1 MRDRD
6 LRQWKALVWQRAE
19 REQRELSVDVVDELA
34 CHLAD
39 LHATA
44 VRSGA
49 SDAEARRVA
58 LDTLNGASFLELS
71 KRPRARARGTGFIK
85 SDLLYAVRGL
95 RKKPLFTAA
104 AVLTLALGIGANSA
118 IFTVVSAVLLRPLP
132 YPAPDRLMMLW
143 THNPRQG
150 YNKDVSA
157 YPNFDDW
164 RRQSRSFEGISAY
177 FDANF
182 TLTQAGDPAQIWGAV
197 VTPGFF
203 ETLGVAPALGRT
215 FGTREGA
222 SDGPRVAMLSHGLWQ
237 TRFGGDPAIVGRT
250 VMLNSVGH
258 EVLGVMPASFAH
270 PETAVVWTPLAP
282 SERLQ
287 PVMQSRTA
295 YWLQVVGRL
304 KPGIDRRAA
313 QSEMDV
319 IAAAL
324 ERQYPDANAG
334 IGVRLVP
341 MHEEIV
347 GDARQPLLIVFGT
360 AVLVLLIACANV
372 ANLLLARAASRQREL
387 AIRTALGAGRRRLIA
402 QLLTESLVL
411 ATVGGAA
418 GLLLAAWGIQA
429 LASLAPSNLPRLTG
443 VRVDTSVILY
453 TSLVSLLTGLIFGA
467 APALQ
472 SAAATAGEFLKERG
486 RAGAQGVRGRRL
498 RAAFAIGEV
507 AVALVLVIGAG
518 LLVRSVVAMNN
529 VDLGFDPRG
538 ILAVRVEL
546 PRARYPQDAQTTAF
560 FNDLAA
566 RLRALPGVQSIGL
579 GSSIVRASQSSTLSV
594 HGRPA
599 PPPTVRNVSV
609 PWDSVTPE
617 FFTTLKIP
625 LRRGRL
631 FTSAD
636 GPAMPR
642 VVVVNEALARRFFPD
657 EDALGKRVT
666 YDDPTNA
673 QARWLTIV
681 GIVAD
686 TRRGGVDRE
695 PRAEVYYPFTQLP
708 ERRMYVL
715 VRTSG
720 DPLALVRP
728 AQAQVWAI
736 DANQPT
742 ASVRPVE
749 SILADAQANRRFTT
763 LLLGLFSIVAL
774 ALAAIGIYGVIA
786 YSTAQRV
793 QEIGIRM
800 ALGASRTNVLTS
812 VLKEAVVI
820 GVVGLAFGLAAALAL
835 TRFLSGLLFGV
846 GARDPMTFVALPLGL
861 LLVAVLA
868 ALVPAIRAVGVN
880 PLVALRGD

>member
-6 LRQWKALVWQRAE
+6 LRQWKARVRQRADRE
-19 REQRELSVDVVDELA
+19 RRELSMDVVDELA

-44 VRSGA
+44 VRNGA
-49 SDAEARRVA
+49 SDADARRMA
-58 LDTLNGASFLELS
+58 LDTVNAASFLGPS
-71 KRPRARARGTGFIK
+71 KRPRARARGTVFMK
-85 SDLLYAVRGL
+85 SDLIYALRGL
-95 RKKPLFTAA
+95 RKKPLFTVA

-118 IFTVVSAVLLRPLP
+118 IFTAVNAVLLRPLP

-143 THNPRQG
+143 TYNPRQG
-150 YNKDVSA
+150 YDKDVSA

-164 RRQSRSFEGISAY
+164 RRQSGSFEGMSAY
-177 FDANF
+177 FEANF
-182 TLTQAGDPAQIWGAV
+182 TLTHAGDPAQIWGAI

-215 FGTREGA
+215 FGAREGA
-222 SDGPRVAMLSHGLWQ
+222 AGGARVAILSHGLWQ

-250 VMLNSVGH
+250 VMLNSVSH
-258 EVLGVMPASFAH
+258 EVIGVMPASFAH
-270 PETAVVWTPLAP
+270 PDTAAVWTPLAP
-282 SERLQ
+282 SERLV
-287 PVMQSRTA
+287 PLMQSRTA

-304 KPGIDRRAA
+304 KTGIERRAA
-313 QSEMDV
+313 QSEMDT
-319 IAAAL
+319 IASAL

-334 IGVRLVP
+334 VGVKLVP

-347 GDARQPLLIVFGT
+347 GDVRQPLLILFGT

-387 AIRTALGAGRRRLIA
+387 AIRAALGAGRRRLIA

-411 ATVGGAA
+411 ATAGGAA

-429 LASLAPSNLPRLTG
+429 LPSLAPSDLPRLTG
-443 VRVDTSVILY
+443 VRLDTSVILY
-453 TSLVSLLTGLIFGA
+453 TSLASLVTGLAFGA

-486 RAGAQGVRGRRL
+486 RAESQGVRGRRL
-498 RAAFAIGEV
+498 RAAFAIAEV

-518 LLVRSVVAMNN
+518 LLIRSFVAMNK
-529 VDLGFDPRG
+529 VALGFDPRG
-538 ILAVRVEL
+538 VLAVRVEL
-546 PRARYPQDAQTTAF
+546 PRARYSQDGQITAF
-560 FNDLAA
+560 FNDLSS
-566 RLRALPGVQSIGL
+566 RLRALPGVQAIGL
-579 GSSIVRASQSSTLSV
+579 GSSIVRAPQSSTISV
-594 HGRPA
+594 QGRPA
-599 PPPTVRNVSV
+599 PPPNVRNVSV
-609 PWDSVTPE
+609 PYDSVTPE
-617 FFTTLKIP
+617 FFTTLRIP

-631 FTSAD
+631 FTSGD
-636 GPAMPR
+636 GPATQR
-642 VVVVNEALARRFFPD
+642 VVMVNESLARRFFPD
-657 EDALGKRVT
+657 DDALGKRIT
-666 YDDPTNA
+666 YDDPTDA

-695 PRAEVYYPFTQLP
+695 PRAEVYYPVTQLP
-708 ERRMYVL
+708 DRRMYVL

-736 DANQPT
+736 DSNQPT
-742 ASVRPVE
+742 SSVRSVE
-749 SILADAQANRRFTT
+749 AILADAQANRRFTT
-763 LLLGLFSIVAL
+763 LLLGLFSMVAL

-820 GVVGLAFGLAAALAL
+820 GVVGLALGIAAALAL

-861 LLVAVLA
+861 LLVAVVA
-868 ALVPAIRAVGVN
+868 ALIPATRAVRVN

>member
-1 MRDRD
+1 M
-6 LRQWKALVWQRAE
+6 
-19 REQRELSVDVVDELA
+19 
-34 CHLAD
+34 
-39 LHATA
+39 
-44 VRSGA
+44 
-49 SDAEARRVA
+49 
-58 LDTLNGASFLELS
+58 
-71 KRPRARARGTGFIK
+71 
-85 SDLLYAVRGL
+85 
-95 RKKPLFTAA
+95 
-104 AVLTLALGIGANSA
+104 
-118 IFTVVSAVLLRPLP
+118 
-132 YPAPDRLMMLW
+132 
-143 THNPRQG
+143 
-150 YNKDVSA
+150 
-157 YPNFDDW
+157 
-164 RRQSRSFEGISAY
+164 SAY
-177 FDANF
+177 FGANF
-182 TLTQAGDPAQIWGAV
+182 TLTQAGDPAQIEGAI

-203 ETLGVAPALGRT
+203 ETLGVAPTLGRT
-215 FGTREGA
+215 FGAREGA
-222 SDGPRVAMLSHGLWQ
+222 AGGAGVAILSHGLWQ

-250 VMLNSVGH
+250 VMLNSVSH
-258 EVLGVMPASFAH
+258 EVLGVMPESFAH
-270 PETAVVWTPLAP
+270 PETALVWTPLAP
-282 SERLQ
+282 TGRLA
-287 PVMQSRTA
+287 PVMQSRSS

-313 QSEMDV
+313 QSEMDT
-319 IAAAL
+319 IASAL

-347 GDARQPLLIVFGT
+347 GDVRQPLLILFGT
-360 AVLVLLIACANV
+360 AALVLLIACANV
-372 ANLLLARAASRQREL
+372 VNLLLARAASRQREL

-402 QLLTESLVL
+402 QLLAESLVL

-429 LASLAPSNLPRLTG
+429 LPSLAPSNLPRLTG
-443 VRVDTSVILY
+443 VRIDNSVILY
-453 TSLVSLLTGLIFGA
+453 TSLASLVTGLVFGA

-472 SAAATAGEFLKERG
+472 GAAATAGEFLKERG
-486 RAGAQGVRGRRL
+486 RAESQGARGRRL
-498 RAAFAIGEV
+498 RAAVAIAEV

-518 LLVRSVVAMNN
+518 LLVRSFAAINK
-529 VDLGFDPRG
+529 VDLGFVARG
-538 ILAVRVEL
+538 LLAVRVEL
-546 PRARYPQDAQTTAF
+546 PRARYSQDAQITAF
-560 FNDLAA
+560 FNDLAS
-566 RLRALPGVQSIGL
+566 RLRALPGVESVGL
-579 GSSIVRASQSSTLSV
+579 GSSIVRAPQSSTLSV

-599 PPPTVRNVSV
+599 PDPNVRNLSV
-609 PWDSVTPE
+609 PYDSVTPE
-617 FFTTLKIP
+617 FFTTLRIP

-636 GPAMPR
+636 GPATQR
-642 VVVVNEALARRFFPD
+642 VVVVNESLARRFFPD
-657 EDALGKRVT
+657 DDALGKRVT
-666 YDDPTNA
+666 YDDPTDA

-695 PRAEVYYPFTQLP
+695 PRAELYYPLTQLP
-708 ERRMYVL
+708 DRRMYVL

-736 DANQPT
+736 DSNQPT
-742 ASVRPVE
+742 ASVRSVE
-749 SILADAQANRRFTT
+749 AILADAQANRRFTT

-800 ALGASRTNVLTS
+800 ALGASRTHVLTS
-812 VLKEAVVI
+812 VLKEAAII
-820 GVVGLAFGLAAALAL
+820 GIAGLALGIAAALAL

-861 LLVAVLA
+861 LLVAVVA
-868 ALVPAIRAVGVN
+868 ALIPATRAVRVN

>member
-6 LRQWKALVWQRAE
+6 LRQWKALVRQRADRE
-19 REQRELSVDVVDELA
+19 RRELSVDVVDELA

-44 VRSGA
+44 VRNGA
-49 SDAEARRVA
+49 SDADARRKA
-58 LDTLNGASFLELS
+58 LDTLNAASFLELS
-71 KRPRARARGTGFIK
+71 KRPRARSRGTVFMTR
-85 SDLLYAVRGL
+85 DLIYAVRGL

-118 IFTVVSAVLLRPLP
+118 IFTVVNAVLLRPLP

-143 THNPRQG
+143 TYNPRQG
-150 YNKDVSA
+150 YDKDVSA

-164 RRQSRSFEGISAY
+164 RRQSASFEAMSAY

-182 TLTQAGDPAQIWGAV
+182 TLTQAGDPAQIEGAI

-215 FGTREGA
+215 FGAGEA
-222 SDGPRVAMLSHGLWQ
+222 ARVAILSHGLWQ
-237 TRFGGDPAIVGRT
+237 TRFGGDPAMVGRT
-250 VMLNSVGH
+250 VMLNSVSY

-270 PETAVVWTPLAP
+270 PEAAAVWTPLAP
-282 SERLQ
+282 SERLA
-287 PVMQSRTA
+287 PLMQSRTA

-313 QSEMDV
+313 QSEMDML
-319 IAAAL
+319 ASAL

-341 MHEEIV
+341 MREEIV
-347 GDARQPLLIVFGT
+347 GDVRQPLLLLFGT
-360 AVLVLLIACANV
+360 ALLVLLIACANV

-429 LASLAPSNLPRLTG
+429 LPSLAPSDLPRLTG
-443 VRVDTSVILY
+443 IRVDTSVILY
-453 TSLVSLLTGLIFGA
+453 TSLASLVTGLVFGA

-472 SAAATAGEFLKERG
+472 GAAATAGEFLKERG
-486 RAGAQGVRGRRL
+486 RAESPGARGRRL
-498 RAAFAIGEV
+498 RAAFAIAEV
-507 AVALVLVIGAG
+507 ALALVLVIGAG
-518 LLVRSVVAMNN
+518 LLVRSFVAMNK

-546 PRARYPQDAQTTAF
+546 PRARYSQDAQITAF
-560 FNDLAA
+560 FNDLAS

-579 GSSIVRASQSSTLSV
+579 GSSIVRAPQSSTLSV

-599 PPPTVRNVSV
+599 QAPNVRNLSV
-609 PWDSVTPE
+609 PYDSVTPE
-617 FFTTLKIP
+617 FFTTLRIP

-636 GPAMPR
+636 GPATPR
-642 VVVVNEALARRFFPD
+642 VVVVNESLARRFFPD
-657 EDALGKRVT
+657 DDALGGRVT
-666 YDDPTNA
+666 YDDPADA

-695 PRAEVYYPFTQLP
+695 PRAELYYPLTQLP
-708 ERRMYVL
+708 DRRMYVL

-736 DANQPT
+736 DSNQPT
-742 ASVRPVE
+742 ASVRSVE
-749 SILADAQANRRFTT
+749 AILADAQANRRFTT

-786 YSTAQRV
+786 YSTEQRV

-812 VLKEAVVI
+812 VLKEAVMI
-820 GVVGLAFGLAAALAL
+820 GVGGLALGMAAALAL

-868 ALVPAIRAVGVN
+868 ALIPATRAVRVN
-880 PLVALRGD
+880 PVVALRGD

>member
-6 LRQWKALVWQRAE
+6 LRHWKALVRQRAGRE
-19 REQRELSVDVVDELA
+19 RRELSVDVVDELA

-39 LHATA
+39 LHAAA
-44 VRSGA
+44 VRDGA
-49 SDAEARRVA
+49 SDADARRAA
-58 LDTLNGASFLELS
+58 LDTLNAASFLELS
-71 KRPRARARGTGFIK
+71 KRPRARSRGAVFMM
-85 SDLLYAVRGL
+85 SDLVYAVRGL

-118 IFTVVSAVLLRPLP
+118 IFTVVNAVLLRPLP

-143 THNPRQG
+143 AYNPRQG
-150 YNKDVSA
+150 YDKDVSS

-164 RRQSRSFEGISAY
+164 RRQSASFEGMSAY
-177 FDANF
+177 FDASF
-182 TLTQAGDPAQIWGAV
+182 TLTQAGDPAQIEGAI

-215 FGTREGA
+215 FGAPEGA
-222 SDGPRVAMLSHGLWQ
+222 AGGDRVAILSHGLWR
-237 TRFGGDPAIVGRT
+237 TRFGGDPSIVGRT
-250 VMLNSVGH
+250 VVLNSVSH
-258 EVLGVMPASFAH
+258 EVLGVMPVSFAH
-270 PETAVVWTPLAP
+270 PEAALVWTPLTPSVRLAP
-282 SERLQ
+282 L
-287 PVMQSRTA
+287 MQSRSS
-295 YWLQVVGRL
+295 YWLQIVGRL

-313 QSEMDV
+313 QSEMDA
-319 IAAAL
+319 IASSL
-324 ERQYPDANAG
+324 ERHYPDVNAG

-347 GDARQPLLIVFGT
+347 GDVRQPLLILFGT
-360 AVLVLLIACANV
+360 AALVLLIACANV

-411 ATVGGAA
+411 AAVGGAA

-429 LASLAPSNLPRLTG
+429 LLSLAPSNLPRLTG
-443 VRVDTSVILY
+443 VRIDTSVILY
-453 TSLVSLLTGLIFGA
+453 TSLASLVTGLVFGA

-472 SAAATAGEFLKERG
+472 SASATAGEFLKER
-486 RAGAQGVRGRRL
+486 RAESHGARGRRL
-498 RAAFAIGEV
+498 RAAVAIAEV

-518 LLVRSVVAMNN
+518 LLVRTFVAMNK
-529 VDLGFDPRG
+529 VDLGFDARG

-546 PRARYPQDAQTTAF
+546 PRARYPEDAHVTAF
-560 FNDLAA
+560 FNDLAS
-566 RLRALPGVQSIGL
+566 RLRALPGVESVGL
-579 GSSIVRASQSSTLSV
+579 GSSVVRAPQSSTLSV
-594 HGRPA
+594 HGRP
-599 PPPTVRNVSV
+599 PQDPNVPNLPV
-609 PWDSVTPE
+609 PYDSVTPE
-617 FFTTLKIP
+617 FFPTLRIP

-636 GPAMPR
+636 GPTTER
-642 VVVVNEALARRFFPD
+642 VVVVNESLARRFFPGD
-657 EDALGKRVT
+657 DALGKRVT
-666 YDDPTNA
+666 YDDPTDA

-695 PRAEVYYPFTQLP
+695 PRAELYYPLTQLP
-708 ERRMYVL
+708 DRWMYAL

-720 DPLALVRP
+720 DPLALARP

-736 DANQPT
+736 DPNQPT
-742 ASVRPVE
+742 ASVRSVE
-749 SILADAQANRRFTT
+749 GILADGQANRRFTT

-774 ALAAIGIYGVIA
+774 ALAAIGIYGVVA

-800 ALGASRTNVLTS
+800 ALGASRTNVLTG
-812 VLKEAVVI
+812 VLKEAVMI
-820 GVVGLAFGLAAALAL
+820 GVAGLALGIAAALAL

-868 ALVPAIRAVGVN
+868 ALIPATRAVRVN

>member
-1 MRDRD
+1 MRDRG
-6 LRQWKALVWQRAE
+6 LGHWRALVWQRAD
-19 REQRELSVDVVDELA
+19 REGRELSTDVVDELA

-44 VRSGA
+44 VRNGA
-49 SDAEARRVA
+49 SDADARRRA
-58 LDTLNGASFLELS
+58 LDALTAASFLELS
-71 KRPRARARGTGFIK
+71 KRPRARGRPTDFIT
-85 SDLLYAVRGL
+85 SDVLYAVRGL
-95 RKKPLFTAA
+95 RRKPLFTAA

-150 YNKDVSA
+150 YEKDVSA

-164 RRQSRSFEGISAY
+164 RRQSTSFAGMSAY
-177 FDANF
+177 FSTNF
-182 TLTQAGDPAQIWGAV
+182 TLTQAGDPAQIEGAI

-215 FGTREGA
+215 FGA
-222 SDGPRVAMLSHGLWQ
+222 SEAGRTAILNHDLWQ

-250 VMLNSVGH
+250 IMLNSVSH
-258 EVLGVMPASFAH
+258 EVLGVMPASFAY
-270 PETAVVWTPLAP
+270 PETSVVWTPLAP
-282 SERLQ
+282 SERLA
-287 PVMQSRTA
+287 PIMQSRSV

-304 KPGIDRRAA
+304 KPEIDRRAA
-313 QSEMDV
+313 QSEMDTV
-319 IAAAL
+319 ASAL
-324 ERQYPDANAG
+324 ERQYPQANGG

-341 MHEEIV
+341 LHEEIV
-347 GDARQPLLIVFGT
+347 GDVRQPLLILFAT

-372 ANLLLARAASRQREL
+372 ANLVLARAASRQREL

-402 QLLTESLVL
+402 HLLTESLVL
-411 ATVGGAA
+411 AAVGGAA

-429 LASLAPSNLPRLTG
+429 LPSLAPSNLPRLTG
-443 VRVDTSVILY
+443 VRIDTSVILY
-453 TSLVSLLTGLIFGA
+453 TSLASLVTGLVFGA

-472 SAAATAGEFLKERG
+472 SAAATAGEFLKER
-486 RAGAQGVRGRRL
+486 RAGSQGPRGRRL
-498 RAAFAIGEV
+498 RAAFAIAEV

-518 LLVRSVVAMNN
+518 LLVRSVIAMND

-538 ILAVRVEL
+538 VLAVRVEL
-546 PRARYPQDAQTTAF
+546 PRARYSQDTQITAF
-560 FNDLAA
+560 FDDLAS
-566 RLRALPGVQSIGL
+566 RLRALPGVQSVGL
-579 GSSIVRASQSSTLSV
+579 GSSIVRAGQSSTLSV

-599 PPPTVRNVSV
+599 PDASVRNLAV
-609 PWDSVTPE
+609 PYDSVTPE
-617 FFTTLKIP
+617 FFTTLRIP

-631 FTSAD
+631 FSSAD
-636 GPAMPR
+636 GPATPR
-642 VVVVNEALARRFFPD
+642 VVVVNESLARRFFPD
-657 EDALGKRVT
+657 GDALGKRVT
-666 YDDPTNA
+666 YDDPADA

-681 GIVAD
+681 GVVAD

-695 PRAEVYYPFTQLP
+695 PRAELYYPLTQAP
-708 ERRMYVL
+708 DRRMFAL
-715 VRTSG
+715 LRTAG

-736 DANQPT
+736 DASQPT

-749 SILADAQANRRFTT
+749 AILADAQANRRFTT

-800 ALGASRTNVLTS
+800 ALGASRAHVLTS

-820 GVVGLAFGLAAALAL
+820 GAAGLAVGIAAALAL

-846 GARDPMTFVALPLGL
+846 SARDPMTFVTLPLGL

-868 ALVPAIRAVGVN
+868 ALIPATRAVRVN
-880 PLVALRGD
+880 PLIALRGD

>member
-6 LRQWKALVWQRAE
+6 LRQWKALVRQRAVRE
-19 REQRELSVDVVDELA
+19 RRELSMDVVDELA

-44 VRSGA
+44 VRNGA
-49 SDAEARRVA
+49 SDADARRIT
-58 LDTLNGASFLELS
+58 LETLNAASFLELS
-71 KRPRARARGTGFIK
+71 KRPRARAGGTGFMM
-85 SDLLYAVRGL
+85 SDLLYALRGL

-118 IFTVVSAVLLRPLP
+118 IFTVVHAVLLRPLP
-132 YPAPDRLMMLW
+132 YPAPDQLMMLW
-143 THNPRQG
+143 TYNPRQG

-164 RRQSRSFEGISAY
+164 RRQSASFEGMSAY
-177 FDANF
+177 FGANF
-182 TLTQAGDPAQIWGAV
+182 TLTQAGDPAQIGGAI

-203 ETLGVAPALGRT
+203 ETLGVAPSLGRT
-215 FGTREGA
+215 FGAREGA
-222 SDGPRVAMLSHGLWQ
+222 PGGDRVAILSHRLWQ
-237 TRFGGDPAIVGRT
+237 TRFGGNPAIVGQPI
-250 VMLNSVGH
+250 MLNSVSY
-258 EVLGVMPASFAH
+258 EVLGVMPPSFAH
-270 PETAVVWTPLAP
+270 PDTAAVWTPLAP
-282 SERLQ
+282 SERLV
-287 PVMQSRTA
+287 PVMQSRTT

-313 QSEMDV
+313 QSEMDT

-324 ERQYPDANAG
+324 ARQYPEANAG

-347 GDARQPLLIVFGT
+347 GNVRQPLLILFGT

-372 ANLLLARAASRQREL
+372 ANLLLARAASRQKEL
-387 AIRTALGAGRRRLIA
+387 AIRTALGAGRRRLLA
-402 QLLTESLVL
+402 QLLTEGLLL
-411 ATVGGAA
+411 AAVGGTA
-418 GLLLAAWGIQA
+418 GLLLAAWGLQG
-429 LASLAPSNLPRLTG
+429 LLSLAPSNLPRLTG
-443 VRVDTSVILY
+443 VRIDTSVILY
-453 TSLVSLLTGLIFGA
+453 TSLASLVTGLVFGL

-486 RAGAQGVRGRRL
+486 RVGSAGARGRRL
-498 RAAFAIGEV
+498 RAAFAIAEV

-518 LLVRSVVAMNN
+518 LLVRSVVAMNK

-538 ILAVRVEL
+538 ILAMRLEL
-546 PRARYPQDAQTTAF
+546 PRARYAQDAQITAF
-560 FNDLAA
+560 FNELAS
-566 RLRALPGVQSIGL
+566 RLDGLPGVQSVGL
-579 GSSIVRASQSSTLSV
+579 GTSLVRAPASSTLSV
-594 HGRPA
+594 YGRTA
-599 PPPTVRNVSV
+599 PDPSVRNLAV
-609 PWDSVTPE
+609 PFDSVTPE
-617 FFTTLKIP
+617 FFTTLRIP

-636 GPAMPR
+636 GPATPR
-642 VVVVNEALARRFFPD
+642 VVMVNESLARRFFPG

-666 YDDPTNA
+666 YDDPTDA

-695 PRAEVYYPFTQLP
+695 PRAELYYPLTQFP
-708 ERRMYVL
+708 DRRVYVL

-728 AQAQVWAI
+728 AQAHVWAI
-736 DANQPT
+736 DSNQPT
-742 ASVRPVE
+742 ASVRSVE
-749 SILADAQANRRFTT
+749 AILGDAQANRRFMT

-820 GVVGLAFGLAAALAL
+820 GLVGLALGMAAALLL

-846 GARDPMTFVALPLGL
+846 GARDPVTFVALPLGL

-868 ALVPAIRAVGVN
+868 ALIPATRAVHVN

>member
-6 LRQWKALVWQRAE
+6 LRHWKALVRQRADRE
-19 REQRELSVDVVDELA
+19 RRELSVDVVDELA

-44 VRSGA
+44 VRNGA
-49 SDAEARRVA
+49 SDDEARRLA
-58 LDTLNGASFLELS
+58 LDTLNAASFLELS
-71 KRPRARARGTGFIK
+71 KRPRARSRGTVFMK
-85 SDLLYAVRGL
+85 SDLLYALRGL

-118 IFTVVSAVLLRPLP
+118 IFTVVNAVLLRPLP

-150 YNKDVSA
+150 YNKDVSS

-164 RRQSRSFEGISAY
+164 RRQSTSFEVMSAY
-177 FDANF
+177 FGGTF
-182 TLTQAGDPAQIWGAV
+182 TLTHAGDPAHIVGAV

-203 ETLGVAPALGRT
+203 ETLGVAPAIGRT
-215 FGTREGA
+215 FGAREGA
-222 SDGPRVAMLSHGLWQ
+222 AGGERVAILSHGLWQ
-237 TRFGGDPAIVGRT
+237 TRFGSDPAIVGRT
-250 VMLNSVGH
+250 VMLNSVAH
-258 EVLGVMPASFAH
+258 EVLGVMPPSFAH
-270 PETAVVWTPLAP
+270 PEAAVVWTPLAP
-282 SERLQ
+282 SPRLA
-287 PVMQSRTA
+287 PVMQSRSS

-313 QSEMDV
+313 QSELDT
-319 IAAAL
+319 IATAL
-324 ERQYPDANAG
+324 ERQYAEANAG

-347 GDARQPLLIVFGT
+347 GDVRQPLLILFAT
-360 AVLVLLIACANV
+360 AALVLLIACANV

-411 ATVGGAA
+411 ATLGGAA

-429 LASLAPSNLPRLTG
+429 LPSLAPANLPRLTG
-443 VRVDTSVILY
+443 VRIDASVILY
-453 TSLVSLLTGLIFGA
+453 TSLAALVTGLLFGA

-472 SAAATAGEFLKERG
+472 SAAATAGEFLKER
-486 RAGAQGVRGRRL
+486 RAESQGARGRRL
-498 RAAFAIGEV
+498 RAAVAIAEV
-507 AVALVLVIGAG
+507 ALALVLVIGAG

-529 VDLGFDPRG
+529 VDLGFDARR

-546 PRARYPQDAQTTAF
+546 PRARYSQDAQITAF
-560 FNDLAA
+560 FTDLAS
-566 RLRALPGVQSIGL
+566 RLRALPGVESVGL
-579 GSSIVRASQSSTLSV
+579 GSSIVRAPASSTLAV
-594 HGRPA
+594 HGRAQQDPNL
-599 PPPTVRNVSV
+599 RNVAV
-609 PWDSVTPE
+609 PYDAMTPE

-636 GPAMPR
+636 GPGTQR
-642 VVVVNEALARRFFPD
+642 VVVVNETLARRFFPGD
-657 EDALGKRVT
+657 DPLDKRVT
-666 YDDPTNA
+666 YDDPSSA

-681 GIVAD
+681 GVVAD
-686 TRRGGVDRE
+686 TRRAGVDRE
-695 PRAEVYYPFTQLP
+695 TRAELYYPHAQFP
-708 ERRMYVL
+708 ERRMYAL

-736 DANQPT
+736 DPNQPT
-742 ASVRPVE
+742 ASVRSVE
-749 SILADAQANRRFTT
+749 AILADGQTNRRFTT
-763 LLLGLFSIVAL
+763 LLLGLFSVVAL

-812 VLKEAVVI
+812 VLKEAVMI
-820 GVVGLAFGLAAALAL
+820 GVVGLAIGIAAALAL

-846 GARDPMTFVALPLGL
+846 TAHDPVTFVALPLGL

-868 ALVPAIRAVGVN
+868 ALIPASHAVRVN

>member
-6 LRQWKALVWQRAE
+6 LRPWKALVRQRAD
-19 REQRELSVDVVDELA
+19 RDGRELSMDVVDELA

-44 VRSGA
+44 VRNGA
-49 SDAEARRVA
+49 SDAEARRMA
-58 LDTLNGASFLELS
+58 LETLHAASFLELS
-71 KRPRARARGTGFIK
+71 KRPRARSRGTGFLT
-85 SDLLYAVRGL
+85 SDLRYAVRGL
-95 RKKPLFTAA
+95 RKKPLFAAA

-132 YPAPDRLMMLW
+132 YPAPDRLMTVW

-164 RRQSRSFEGISAY
+164 RRRSTSFEGMSAY

-182 TLTQAGDPAQIWGAV
+182 TLTQAGDPAQIWGAI

-215 FGTREGA
+215 FGTGEGDA
-222 SDGPRVAMLSHGLWQ
+222 GGARAAILSHGLWQ

-250 VMLNSVGH
+250 VMLNSVSH

-282 SERLQ
+282 SERLA
-287 PVMQSRTA
+287 PFMQSRTA

-313 QSEMDV
+313 QSEMDT

-324 ERQYPDANAG
+324 ERQYPDGNTG

-341 MHEEIV
+341 LHEEIV
-347 GDARQPLLIVFGT
+347 GDVRQPLLILFGT
-360 AVLVLLIACANV
+360 AMLVLLIACANV

-411 ATVGGAA
+411 AAVGGGV

-429 LASLAPSNLPRLTG
+429 LPALAPADLPRLTG
-443 VRVDTSVILY
+443 VRIDSSVILY
-453 TSLVSLLTGLIFGA
+453 TSLAALVTGLVFGA

-486 RAGAQGVRGRRL
+486 VESKGARGRRL
-498 RAAFAIGEV
+498 RAAFAIAEV

-546 PRARYPQDAQTTAF
+546 PRARYPEEAQITAF
-560 FNDLAA
+560 FDDLAS
-566 RLRALPGVQSIGL
+566 RLRALPGVESIGL
-579 GSSIVRASQSSTLSV
+579 GSSIARASQSSTLSV
-594 HGRPA
+594 RGRPA
-599 PPPTVRNVSV
+599 PAPNVRNLSV

-631 FTSAD
+631 FTNAD
-636 GPAMPR
+636 GPATPR
-642 VVVVNEALARRFFPD
+642 VVVVNESLARRFFPD
-657 EDALGKRVT
+657 EDAVGQRVT
-666 YDDPTNA
+666 YDDPTDA

-708 ERRMYVL
+708 ERRMNVL
-715 VRTSG
+715 LRTSG
-720 DPLALVRP
+720 DPLALARP

-742 ASVRPVE
+742 ASVRSVE
-749 SILADAQANRRFTT
+749 AILADAQANRRFTT

-793 QEIGIRM
+793 HEIGIRM
-800 ALGASRTNVLTS
+800 ALGASRTNVLTG

-820 GVVGLAFGLAAALAL
+820 GVAGLAVGMAAALAL

-868 ALVPAIRAVGVN
+868 ALIPAARAVRVN

>member
-1 MRDRD
+1 
-6 LRQWKALVWQRAE
+6 
-19 REQRELSVDVVDELA
+19 
-34 CHLAD
+34 
-39 LHATA
+39 
-44 VRSGA
+44 
-49 SDAEARRVA
+49 
-58 LDTLNGASFLELS
+58 
-71 KRPRARARGTGFIK
+71 
-85 SDLLYAVRGL
+85 VRGL

-118 IFTVVSAVLLRPLP
+118 IFTVVNAVLLRPLP

-143 THNPRQG
+143 TYNPRQG
-150 YNKDVSA
+150 YSKDVSS
-157 YPNFDDW
+157 YPNVDDW
-164 RRQSRSFEGISAY
+164 RRQSASFEGISAY
-177 FDANF
+177 FGGSF
-182 TLTQAGDPAQIWGAV
+182 TLTQAGDPAQMEGAV

-215 FGTREGA
+215 FGAREGA
-222 SDGPRVAMLSHGLWQ
+222 AGGARVAMLSHGLWQ
-237 TRFGGDPAIVGRT
+237 TRFGADPAIVGRT
-250 VMLNSVGH
+250 VMLNGVSH

-270 PETAVVWTPLAP
+270 PETAAVWTPLAP
-282 SERLQ
+282 SERLA
-287 PVMQSRTA
+287 PLMQSRSS
-295 YWLQVVGRL
+295 YWLRVVGRL

-313 QSEMDV
+313 QSELDI
-319 IAAAL
+319 IASAL

-347 GDARQPLLIVFGT
+347 GDVREPLLILFGT
-360 AVLVLLIACANV
+360 AALVLLIACANV

-418 GLLLAAWGIQA
+418 GLLLAAGGIQA
-429 LASLAPSNLPRLTG
+429 LPSLAPSDLPRLTG
-443 VRVDTSVILY
+443 VRIDTSVILY
-453 TSLVSLLTGLIFGA
+453 TSLAALVTGLIFGA

-472 SAAATAGEFLKERG
+472 SAPATAGEFLKERG
-486 RAGAQGVRGRRL
+486 RTESQGARGRRL
-498 RAAFAIGEV
+498 RAAVAVAEV

-518 LLVRSVVAMNN
+518 LLVRSFVAMNR
-529 VDLGFDPRG
+529 VDLGFDARG

-546 PRARYPQDAQTTAF
+546 PRARYSQDAQITAF
-560 FNDLAA
+560 FTDLAS

-579 GSSIVRASQSSTLSV
+579 GSSIVRAPQSSTLSV
-594 HGRPA
+594 HGRP
-599 PPPTVRNVSV
+599 PLDPTVRNLSV
-609 PWDSVTPE
+609 PYDSVTPE
-617 FFTTLKIP
+617 FFTTLRIP

-636 GPAMPR
+636 GPATER
-642 VVVVNEALARRFFPD
+642 VVMVNESLARRFFPD

-666 YDDPTNA
+666 YDDPADA

-695 PRAEVYYPFTQLP
+695 PRAELYYPLTQLP
-708 ERRMYVL
+708 DRRLYVL

-736 DANQPT
+736 DSNQPT
-742 ASVRPVE
+742 ASVRSVE
-749 SILADAQANRRFTT
+749 AILADAQANRRFTA

-800 ALGASRTNVLTS
+800 ALGASRTNVVTS
-812 VLKEAVVI
+812 VLKEAVMI
-820 GVVGLAFGLAAALAL
+820 GVAGLALGIAAALAL

-846 GARDPMTFVALPLGL
+846 GVRDPMTFVALPLGL
-861 LLVAVLA
+861 LLVAILA
-868 ALVPAIRAVGVN
+868 ALIPATRAVRVN

>member
-1 MRDRD
+1 MRDRG
-6 LRQWKALVWQRAE
+6 LRQWKALVRQRADRE
-19 REQRELSVDVVDELA
+19 RRELSIDVVDELA

-44 VRSGA
+44 VRNGA
-49 SDAEARRVA
+49 SDADARRMA
-58 LDTLNGASFLELS
+58 LETLNAASFLELS
-71 KRPRARARGTGFIK
+71 KRPRARSRATVLTT
-85 SDLLYAVRGL
+85 SDFVYAVRGL
-95 RKKPLFTAA
+95 RKRPLFKAA

-118 IFTVVSAVLLRPLP
+118 IFTVVNAVLLRPLP

-143 THNPRQG
+143 TYNPRQG

-164 RRQSRSFEGISAY
+164 RRRSTSFAGMSAY
-177 FDANF
+177 FYANF
-182 TLTQAGDPAQIWGAV
+182 TLTEAGDPAQIQGAI

-203 ETLGVAPALGRT
+203 ETLGVGPALGRT
-215 FGTREGA
+215 FAAADGA
-222 SDGPRVAMLSHGLWQ
+222 AGAGNAAILSHGLWQ
-237 TRFGGDPAIVGRT
+237 TRFGGDPSIVGRT
-250 VMLNSVGH
+250 IVLNSVSY
-258 EVLGVMPASFAH
+258 EVRGVMPASFAH

-282 SERLQ
+282 SERLA
-287 PVMQSRTA
+287 PLLQSRTA
-295 YWLQVVGRL
+295 YWLQVIGRL

-313 QSEMDV
+313 QSEMDT
-319 IAAAL
+319 ITSAL
-324 ERQYPDANAG
+324 ERQYPEANAG
-334 IGVRLVP
+334 IAARLVP

-347 GDARQPLLIVFGT
+347 GDVRQPLLILFGT
-360 AVLVLLIACANV
+360 AALVLLIACANV

-387 AIRTALGAGRRRLIA
+387 AIRAALGAGRRRLIA

-411 ATVGGAA
+411 AAVGGAA

-429 LASLAPSNLPRLTG
+429 LPSLAPSNLPRLTG
-443 VRVDTSVILY
+443 VRIDTAVILY
-453 TSLVSLLTGLIFGA
+453 TSLAAVVTGLVFGA

-472 SAAATAGEFLKERG
+472 SASATAGEFLKERG
-486 RAGAQGVRGRRL
+486 RTESQGTRGRRL
-498 RAAFAIGEV
+498 RAALAVAEI

-518 LLVRSVVAMNN
+518 LLVRSVVATNK
-529 VDLGFDPRG
+529 VDLGFDARG

-546 PRARYPQDAQTTAF
+546 PRARYPQDAQVAAF
-560 FNDLAA
+560 FNDLAS
-566 RLRALPGVQSIGL
+566 RLSALPGVQSVGL
-579 GSSIVRASQSSTLSV
+579 GTSIVRAPQSSTLSV
-594 HGRPA
+594 EGRPVQD
-599 PPPTVRNVSV
+599 PTVRNLSV
-609 PWDSVTPE
+609 PYDSVTPE
-617 FFTTLKIP
+617 FFTTLRIP

-636 GPAMPR
+636 RPGTER
-642 VVVVNEALARRFFPD
+642 VVMVNESLARRFFPS
-657 EDALGKRVT
+657 EEPLGKRVT
-666 YDDPTNA
+666 YDDPTSE

-681 GIVAD
+681 GLVAD
-686 TRRGGVDRE
+686 TRRGGVDRQ
-695 PRAEVYYPFTQLP
+695 PRAELYYPLAQVP
-708 ERRMYVL
+708 DRRMYAL
-715 VRTSG
+715 VRTSA

-742 ASVRPVE
+742 ASIRSVE
-749 SILADAQANRRFTT
+749 AILADAQANRRFTT

-774 ALAAIGIYGVIA
+774 ALAAIGTYGVIA

-812 VLKEAVVI
+812 VLKEAVTIGVI
-820 GVVGLAFGLAAALAL
+820 GLVLGIAASLAL

-846 GARDPMTFVALPLGL
+846 GARDPFTFVALPLGL
-861 LLVAVLA
+861 LLVAVAA
-868 ALVPAIRAVGVN
+868 ALIPATRAVRVN

>member
-6 LRQWKALVWQRAE
+6 LRQWKALVRQRADRE
-19 REQRELSVDVVDELA
+19 RRELSVDVVDELA

-44 VRSGA
+44 VRNGA
-49 SDAEARRVA
+49 SDADARRMA
-58 LDTLNGASFLELS
+58 LDTLNAASFLELS
-71 KRPRARARGTGFIK
+71 KRPRARARGTVFMK
-85 SDLLYAVRGL
+85 SDLIYAVRGL

-143 THNPRQG
+143 TYNPRQG

-164 RRQSRSFEGISAY
+164 RRQSASFEGMSAY

-182 TLTQAGDPAQIWGAV
+182 TLTQAGDPAQIEGAI

-215 FGTREGA
+215 FGAGEA
-222 SDGPRVAMLSHGLWQ
+222 ARVAILSHGLWQ

-250 VMLNSVGH
+250 VMLNSVSH

-270 PETAVVWTPLAP
+270 PETAAVWTPLAP
-282 SERLQ
+282 SERLV
-287 PVMQSRTA
+287 PLMQSRTS

-304 KPGIDRRAA
+304 KPSIDRRAA
-313 QSEMDV
+313 QSEMDM
-319 IAAAL
+319 IASAL

-347 GDARQPLLIVFGT
+347 GDVRQPLLILFGT

-429 LASLAPSNLPRLTG
+429 LPSLAPSNLPRLTG
-443 VRVDTSVILY
+443 VRIDTSVILY
-453 TSLVSLLTGLIFGA
+453 TSLASLVTGLVFGA

-486 RAGAQGVRGRRL
+486 RAESQGARGRRL
-498 RAAFAIGEV
+498 RAAFAIAEV

-518 LLVRSVVAMNN
+518 LLVRSFVAMNK

-546 PRARYPQDAQTTAF
+546 PRARYSQDAQITAF
-560 FNDLAA
+560 FNDLAS

-579 GSSIVRASQSSTLSV
+579 GSSIVRAPQSSTLSV
-594 HGRPA
+594 HGRTA
-599 PPPTVRNVSV
+599 PDPNVRNLAV
-609 PWDSVTPE
+609 PYDSVTPE
-617 FFTTLKIP
+617 FFTTLRIP

-636 GPAMPR
+636 GPATQR
-642 VVVVNEALARRFFPD
+642 VVVVNESLARRFFPD
-657 EDALGKRVT
+657 DDALGKRVT
-666 YDDPTNA
+666 YDDPTDA

-695 PRAEVYYPFTQLP
+695 PRAELYYPLTQLP
-708 ERRMYVL
+708 DRRMYVL

-736 DANQPT
+736 DSNQPT
-742 ASVRPVE
+742 ASVRSVE
-749 SILADAQANRRFTT
+749 AILADTQANRRFTT

-820 GVVGLAFGLAAALAL
+820 GVVGLALGMAAALAL

-868 ALVPAIRAVGVN
+868 ALIPATRAVRVN

>member
-6 LRQWKALVWQRAE
+6 LRHWKALVRHRAD
-19 REQRELSVDVVDELA
+19 RDRRELSVDVVDELA

-44 VRSGA
+44 VRNGA
-49 SDAEARRVA
+49 SDAGGRRIA
-58 LDTLNGASFLELS
+58 LETLNAASFLELS
-71 KRPRARARGTGFIK
+71 KRPRARSRGTVFMT
-85 SDLLYAVRGL
+85 SDLIYAVRGL

-143 THNPRQG
+143 TDNPRQG

-164 RRQSRSFEGISAY
+164 RRRSASFEGLSAY

-182 TLTQAGDPAQIWGAV
+182 TLTQAGDPAQIDGAI

-215 FGTREGA
+215 FGAGEA
-222 SDGPRVAMLSHGLWQ
+222 ARVAILSHGLWQ

-250 VMLNSVGH
+250 VMLNSVSH

-270 PETAVVWTPLAP
+270 PETAAVWTPLAP
-282 SERLQ
+282 SERLA
-287 PVMQSRTA
+287 PFMQSRTS

-319 IAAAL
+319 IASAL

-347 GDARQPLLIVFGT
+347 GDVRQPLLILFGT

-372 ANLLLARAASRQREL
+372 ANLLLARTASRQREL

-411 ATVGGAA
+411 AAVGGAA

-429 LASLAPSNLPRLTG
+429 LLSLAPSNLPRLTG
-443 VRVDTSVILY
+443 VRIDTSVILY
-453 TSLVSLLTGLIFGA
+453 TSLASLVTGLAFGA

-486 RAGAQGVRGRRL
+486 RAESGARGRRL
-498 RAAFAIGEV
+498 RTAFAIAEV

-518 LLVRSVVAMNN
+518 LLVRSFVAMSK

-546 PRARYPQDAQTTAF
+546 PRARYSQDAQITAF
-560 FNDLAA
+560 FNDLAS

-579 GSSIVRASQSSTLSV
+579 TSSIVRAPQSSTLSV

-599 PPPTVRNVSV
+599 PAANIRNVAV
-609 PWDSVTPE
+609 PYDSVTTE
-617 FFTTLKIP
+617 FFTTLRIP

-636 GPAMPR
+636 GPATPR
-642 VVVVNEALARRFFPD
+642 VVVVNESLARRFFPD

-666 YDDPTNA
+666 YDDPTDA
-673 QARWLTIV
+673 QVRWLTIV

-695 PRAEVYYPFTQLP
+695 PRAEVYYPLTQLP
-708 ERRMYVL
+708 DRRLYVL

-720 DPLALVRP
+720 DPLALARP

-742 ASVRPVE
+742 ASVRSVE
-749 SILADAQANRRFTT
+749 AILADGQANRRFTT
-763 LLLGLFSIVAL
+763 LLLGSFSIVAL

-800 ALGASRTNVLTS
+800 ALGASRTHVLTS
-812 VLKEAVVI
+812 VLKEAVMI
-820 GVVGLAFGLAAALAL
+820 GVAGLALGMAAALAL

-868 ALVPAIRAVGVN
+868 ALIPATRAVRVN

>member
-1 MRDRD
+1 MPDRD
-6 LRQWKALVWQRAE
+6 LRQWKALVRQRADRE
-19 REQRELSVDVVDELA
+19 RRELSADVVDELA

-44 VRSGA
+44 VRNGA
-49 SDAEARRVA
+49 SDADARRMA
-58 LDTLNGASFLELS
+58 LEMLNAASFLELS
-71 KRPRARARGTGFIK
+71 ERPRARGGGAVFMTA
-85 SDLLYAVRGL
+85 DLRYAVRGL
-95 RKKPLFTAA
+95 RRKPLFTAA

-118 IFTVVSAVLLRPLP
+118 IFTVVHAVLLRPLP

-143 THNPRQG
+143 TYNPRQG
-150 YNKDVSA
+150 YDKDVSA

-164 RRQSRSFEGISAY
+164 RRQSRSFEGMSAY
-177 FDANF
+177 FGATF
-182 TLTQAGDPAQIWGAV
+182 TLTQAGDPAQIEGAT

-215 FGTREGA
+215 FGAPEGA
-222 SDGPRVAMLSHGLWQ
+222 AGGTRVAILSHGLWQ
-237 TRFGGDPAIVGRT
+237 TRLGGDPAIVGRT
-250 VMLNSVGH
+250 VMLNGVPH

-270 PETAVVWTPLAP
+270 PESAVVWTPLAP
-282 SERLQ
+282 SERLA
-287 PVMQSRTA
+287 PLMQSRSS

-313 QSEMDV
+313 QSELDT
-319 IAAAL
+319 IASAL
-324 ERQYPDANAG
+324 ERRYPDANPG

-347 GDARQPLLIVFGT
+347 GDVRQPLSILFGT
-360 AVLVLLIACANV
+360 AALVLLIACANV

-387 AIRTALGAGRRRLIA
+387 AIRAALGAGRRRLIA

-411 ATVGGAA
+411 AALGGAA
-418 GLLLAAWGIQA
+418 GLVLAAWGIQA
-429 LASLAPSNLPRLTG
+429 LPSLAPSNLPRLTG
-443 VRVDTSVILY
+443 VRIDTSVILY
-453 TSLVSLLTGLIFGA
+453 TSLASLVTGLVFGA

-486 RAGAQGVRGRRL
+486 RAGSQGARGRRL
-498 RAAFAIGEV
+498 RAAVASAEV
-507 AVALVLVIGAG
+507 ALALVLVIGAG
-518 LLVRSVVAMNN
+518 LLLRSFVAMKK

-538 ILAVRVEL
+538 ILAVGVEL
-546 PRARYPQDAQTTAF
+546 PRARYAQDAQITAF
-560 FNDLAA
+560 FSDLAS
-566 RLRALPGVQSIGL
+566 RLRALPGVESIGL
-579 GSSIVRASQSSTLSV
+579 GSSIVRAPQSSTLSV

-599 PPPTVRNVSV
+599 QNPNVRNLSV
-609 PWDSVTPE
+609 PYDSVTPE
-617 FFTTLKIP
+617 FFTTLRIP

-636 GPAMPR
+636 GPATQR
-642 VVVVNEALARRFFPD
+642 VVVVNESLARRFFPGD
-657 EDALGKRVT
+657 DALGKRVT
-666 YDDPTNA
+666 YDDPTDA

-695 PRAEVYYPFTQLP
+695 PRAELYYPFMQLP
-708 ERRMYVL
+708 DRWMYAL

-736 DANQPT
+736 DPNQPT
-742 ASVRPVE
+742 ASVRSVE
-749 SILADAQANRRFTT
+749 AILAAAQANRRFTT

-774 ALAAIGIYGVIA
+774 ALAAIGIYGVMA

-812 VLKEAVVI
+812 VLKEAVMI
-820 GVVGLAFGLAAALAL
+820 GVVGLALGIAAALAS
-835 TRFLSGLLFGV
+835 TRLLSGLLFGV

-868 ALVPAIRAVGVN
+868 ALIPATRAVRVN

>member
-6 LRQWKALVWQRAE
+6 LRQWKALVRQRADRE
-19 REQRELSVDVVDELA
+19 RRELSVDVVDELA

-44 VRSGA
+44 VRNGA
-49 SDAEARRVA
+49 SDADARRMA
-58 LDTLNGASFLELS
+58 LDTLNAASFLELS
-71 KRPRARARGTGFIK
+71 KRPRARSRGTVFMK
-85 SDLLYAVRGL
+85 SDLIYAVRGL

-118 IFTVVSAVLLRPLP
+118 IFTVVNAVLLRPLP

-143 THNPRQG
+143 TYNPRQG
-150 YNKDVSA
+150 YDKDVSA

-164 RRQSRSFEGISAY
+164 RRQSASFEGMSAY

-182 TLTQAGDPAQIWGAV
+182 TLTQAGDPAQIEGAI

-215 FGTREGA
+215 FGAGEA
-222 SDGPRVAMLSHGLWQ
+222 ARVAILSHGLWQ

-250 VMLNSVGH
+250 VMLNSVSH

-270 PETAVVWTPLAP
+270 PETAAVWTPLAP
-282 SERLQ
+282 SERLA
-287 PVMQSRTA
+287 PLMQSRTA

-304 KPGIDRRAA
+304 KPWIDRRAA
-313 QSEMDV
+313 QSEMDM
-319 IAAAL
+319 IASAL

-347 GDARQPLLIVFGT
+347 GDVRQPLLILFGT
-360 AVLVLLIACANV
+360 AMLVLLIACANV

-429 LASLAPSNLPRLTG
+429 LPSLAPSNLPRLTG
-443 VRVDTSVILY
+443 VRIDTSVILY
-453 TSLVSLLTGLIFGA
+453 TSLASLVTGLVFGA

-486 RAGAQGVRGRRL
+486 RAESQGARGRRL
-498 RAAFAIGEV
+498 RAAFAIAEV

-518 LLVRSVVAMNN
+518 LLVRSFVAMNK

-546 PRARYPQDAQTTAF
+546 PRARYSQDAQITAF
-560 FNDLAA
+560 FNDLAS

-579 GSSIVRASQSSTLSV
+579 GSSIVRAPQSSTLSV

-599 PPPTVRNVSV
+599 QAPERPQPVGSLRLGHAGVLHDAEDPAAPRPAVYECGRPGDASASWWSTNRWRGASSRTTTRSASASPTTTPPMR
-609 PWDSVTPE
+609 
-617 FFTTLKIP
+617 
-625 LRRGRL
+625 
-631 FTSAD
+631 
-636 GPAMPR
+636 
-642 VVVVNEALARRFFPD
+642 
-657 EDALGKRVT
+657 
-666 YDDPTNA
+666 
-673 QARWLTIV
+673 
-681 GIVAD
+681 
-686 TRRGGVDRE
+686 RRGG
-695 PRAEVYYPFTQLP
+695 
-708 ERRMYVL
+708 
-715 VRTSG
+715 
-720 DPLALVRP
+720 
-728 AQAQVWAI
+728 
-736 DANQPT
+736 
-742 ASVRPVE
+742 
-749 SILADAQANRRFTT
+749 
-763 LLLGLFSIVAL
+763 
-774 ALAAIGIYGVIA
+774 
-786 YSTAQRV
+786 
-793 QEIGIRM
+793 
-800 ALGASRTNVLTS
+800 
-812 VLKEAVVI
+812 
-820 GVVGLAFGLAAALAL
+820 
-835 TRFLSGLLFGV
+835 
-846 GARDPMTFVALPLGL
+846 
-861 LLVAVLA
+861 
-868 ALVPAIRAVGVN
+868 
-880 PLVALRGD
+880 

>member
-6 LRQWKALVWQRAE
+6 LRQWKALVRQRADRE
-19 REQRELSVDVVDELA
+19 RRELSMDVVDELA

-44 VRSGA
+44 VRNGA
-49 SDAEARRVA
+49 SDADARRLA
-58 LDTLNGASFLELS
+58 LETLNAASFLELS
-71 KRPRARARGTGFIK
+71 KRPRARSRGTVFMTR
-85 SDLLYAVRGL
+85 DLIYAVRGL

-118 IFTVVSAVLLRPLP
+118 IFTVVNAVLLRPLP

-143 THNPRQG
+143 TYNPRQG
-150 YNKDVSA
+150 YDKDVSA

-164 RRQSRSFEGISAY
+164 RRQSASFEAMSAY

-182 TLTQAGDPAQIWGAV
+182 TLTQAGDPAQIEGAI

-215 FGTREGA
+215 FGAGEA
-222 SDGPRVAMLSHGLWQ
+222 ARVAILSHGLWQ
-237 TRFGGDPAIVGRT
+237 TRFGGDPAMVGRT
-250 VMLNSVGH
+250 VMLNSVSY

-270 PETAVVWTPLAP
+270 PEAAAVWTPLAP
-282 SERLQ
+282 SERLA
-287 PVMQSRTA
+287 PLMQSRTA

-313 QSEMDV
+313 QSEMDML
-319 IAAAL
+319 AAAL

-341 MHEEIV
+341 MREEIV
-347 GDARQPLLIVFGT
+347 GDVRQPLLLLFGT
-360 AVLVLLIACANV
+360 ALLVLLIACANV

-429 LASLAPSNLPRLTG
+429 LPSLAPSDLPRLTG
-443 VRVDTSVILY
+443 VRLDTSVILY
-453 TSLVSLLTGLIFGA
+453 TSLASLVTGLAFGA

-486 RAGAQGVRGRRL
+486 RAESQGVRGRRL
-498 RAAFAIGEV
+498 RAAFAIAEV

-518 LLVRSVVAMNN
+518 LLIRSFVAMNK
-529 VDLGFDPRG
+529 VALGFDPRG
-538 ILAVRVEL
+538 VLAVRVEL
-546 PRARYPQDAQTTAF
+546 PRARYSQDGQITAF
-560 FNDLAA
+560 FNDLSS
-566 RLRALPGVQSIGL
+566 RLRALPGVQAIGL
-579 GSSIVRASQSSTLSV
+579 GSSIVRAPQSSTISV
-594 HGRPA
+594 QGRPA
-599 PPPTVRNVSV
+599 PPPNVRNVSV
-609 PWDSVTPE
+609 PYDSVTPE
-617 FFTTLKIP
+617 FFTTLRIP

-631 FTSAD
+631 FTSGD
-636 GPAMPR
+636 GPATQR
-642 VVVVNEALARRFFPD
+642 VVMVNESLARRFFPD
-657 EDALGKRVT
+657 DDALGKRIT
-666 YDDPTNA
+666 YDDPTDA

-695 PRAEVYYPFTQLP
+695 PRAEVYYPVTQLP
-708 ERRMYVL
+708 DRRMYVL

-736 DANQPT
+736 DSNQPT
-742 ASVRPVE
+742 ASVRSVE
-749 SILADAQANRRFTT
+749 AILADAQANRRFTT

-786 YSTAQRV
+786 YSTEQRV

-812 VLKEAVVI
+812 VLKEAVMI
-820 GVVGLAFGLAAALAL
+820 GVGGLALGMAAALAL

-868 ALVPAIRAVGVN
+868 ALIPATRAVRVN
-880 PLVALRGD
+880 PVVALRGD

>member
-6 LRQWKALVWQRAE
+6 LGQWKALVRQRADRE
-19 REQRELSVDVVDELA
+19 RRELSVDAVDELA

-44 VRSGA
+44 VRNGA
-49 SDAEARRVA
+49 SDADARRMA
-58 LDTLNGASFLELS
+58 LDTLNAASFLELS
-71 KRPRARARGTGFIK
+71 KRPRARSRGTVFMT
-85 SDLLYAVRGL
+85 SDLVYAVRGL
-95 RKKPLFTAA
+95 RQKPLFAA
-104 AVLTLALGIGANSA
+104 AAALTLALGIGANSA
-118 IFTVVSAVLLRPLP
+118 IFTVVNAVLLQPLP
-132 YPAPDRLMMLW
+132 YPAPDRLMTLW
-143 THNPRQG
+143 TYNPRQG
-150 YNKDVSA
+150 YDKDVSA

-164 RRQSRSFEGISAY
+164 RRQSASFEGMSAY

-182 TLTQAGDPAQIWGAV
+182 TLTQAGDPAQIDGAI

-215 FGTREGA
+215 FGAREGA
-222 SDGPRVAMLSHGLWQ
+222 AGGARVAILSHGLWQ

-250 VMLNSVGH
+250 VMLDSVSHG
-258 EVLGVMPASFAH
+258 VLGVMPASFAH

-282 SERLQ
+282 SERLA
-287 PVMQSRTA
+287 PLMQSRSA

-304 KPGIDRRAA
+304 KAGIDRRAA
-313 QSEMDV
+313 QSEMDM
-319 IAAAL
+319 IASTL

-347 GDARQPLLIVFGT
+347 GDVRQPLLILFGT
-360 AVLVLLIACANV
+360 AALVLLIACANV

-429 LASLAPSNLPRLTG
+429 LPSLAPSNLPRLTG
-443 VRVDTSVILY
+443 VRIDTSVILY
-453 TSLVSLLTGLIFGA
+453 TSLASLVTGLVFGA

-472 SAAATAGEFLKERG
+472 SAAATAGEFLKERRG
-486 RAGAQGVRGRRL
+486 ESQGARGRRL
-498 RAAFAIGEV
+498 RAAVAIAEV

-518 LLVRSVVAMNN
+518 LLVRSVVAMNK
-529 VDLGFDPRG
+529 VDLGFDARG

-546 PRARYPQDAQTTAF
+546 PRARYSQDAQITAF
-560 FNDLAA
+560 FNDLAS
-566 RLRALPGVQSIGL
+566 RLRALPGVQSVGL
-579 GSSIVRASQSSTLSV
+579 GSSIVRAPQSSTLSV
-594 HGRPA
+594 YGRPA
-599 PPPTVRNVSV
+599 QDPNVRNTPV
-609 PWDSVTPE
+609 PYDSVTPE
-617 FFTTLKIP
+617 FFTTLRIP

-631 FTSAD
+631 PASGD
-636 GPAMPR
+636 GPATQR
-642 VVVVNEALARRFFPD
+642 VVVVNESLARRFFPD
-657 EDALGKRVT
+657 ADALGQRVT
-666 YDDPTNA
+666 YDDPADA

-686 TRRGGVDRE
+686 THRGGVDRE
-695 PRAEVYYPFTQLP
+695 PRAELYYPLAQLP
-708 ERRMYVL
+708 DRHMYVL

-720 DPLALVRP
+720 DPLALARP
-728 AQAQVWAI
+728 VQTQVWTI
-736 DANQPT
+736 DPNQPT
-742 ASVRPVE
+742 ASVRSVE
-749 SILADAQANRRFTT
+749 AILADAQANRRFTT

-793 QEIGIRM
+793 REIGIRM

-812 VLKEAVVI
+812 VLKEAVMI
-820 GVVGLAFGLAAALAL
+820 GVVGLALGIAAALAL

-846 GARDPMTFVALPLGL
+846 GARDPMTFVALPLGRL
-861 LLVAVLA
+861 VVAVLA
-868 ALVPAIRAVGVN
+868 ALIPATRAVHVN

>member
-1 MRDRD
+1 MRDGD
-6 LRQWKALVWQRAE
+6 LRQWKALVRQRAHRE
-19 REQRELSVDVVDELA
+19 RRELSVDIVDELA

-44 VRSGA
+44 VRNGA
-49 SDAEARRVA
+49 SDADARRMT
-58 LDTLNGASFLELS
+58 LDTLNAASFLELS
-71 KRPRARARGTGFIK
+71 KRPRARARGTVFIK
-85 SDLLYAVRGL
+85 SDLIYAVRGL

-157 YPNFDDW
+157 FPNFDDW
-164 RRQSRSFEGISAY
+164 SRQSASFERMSAY
-177 FDANF
+177 FGANF
-182 TLTQAGDPAQIWGAV
+182 TLTQAGDPAQIGGAL

-215 FGTREGA
+215 FGAREGA
-222 SDGPRVAMLSHGLWQ
+222 AGGDRVAILSHRIWQ
-237 TRFGGDPAIVGRT
+237 RRFGADPAIVGRT
-250 VMLNSVGH
+250 VMLNSISH

-270 PETAVVWTPLAP
+270 PETAAVWTPLAP
-282 SERLQ
+282 SERLG
-287 PVMQSRTA
+287 PFLQSRTA

-313 QSEMDV
+313 QSEMDT
-319 IAAAL
+319 IASAL
-324 ERQYPDANAG
+324 ERQYPDANTG

-347 GDARQPLLIVFGT
+347 GDVRQPLLILFGT

-372 ANLLLARAASRQREL
+372 ANLLLARAAARQREL

-411 ATVGGAA
+411 AAAGGAA

-429 LASLAPSNLPRLTG
+429 LPSLAPSTLPRLTG
-443 VRVDTSVILY
+443 VRIDTAVILY
-453 TSLVSLLTGLIFGA
+453 TLLASLVTGLVFGA

-486 RAGAQGVRGRRL
+486 RAGSQGARGRRL
-498 RAAFAIGEV
+498 RAAFAIAEV

-518 LLVRSVVAMNN
+518 LLVRSFVAMNR

-538 ILAVRVEL
+538 ILAVRLEL
-546 PRARYPQDAQTTAF
+546 PRARYSQDAQITAF
-560 FNDLAA
+560 FDDLAS
-566 RLRALPGVQSIGL
+566 RLRALPGVESIGL
-579 GSSIVRASQSSTLSV
+579 GTSIVRAPASSTLSV

-599 PPPTVRNVSV
+599 PAPSVRNLAV
-609 PWDSVTPE
+609 PYDSVTPE
-617 FFTTLKIP
+617 FFTTLRIP

-636 GPAMPR
+636 GPAAPR
-642 VVVVNEALARRFFPD
+642 VVVVNESLARRFFPD
-657 EDALGKRVT
+657 DDALGKRVT
-666 YDDPTNA
+666 YDDPTDA

-695 PRAEVYYPFTQLP
+695 PRAEVYYPLTQLP
-708 ERRMYVL
+708 DRRMYVL

-742 ASVRPVE
+742 ASVRSVE
-749 SILADAQANRRFTT
+749 AILADAQANRRFTT

-800 ALGASRTNVLTS
+800 ALGASRTTVLTS

-820 GVVGLAFGLAAALAL
+820 GVVGLALGMAAALAL

-868 ALVPAIRAVGVN
+868 ALIPATRAVRVN

>member
-1 MRDRD
+1 MGKLFQDVRYGVRM
-6 LRQWKALVWQRAE
+6 LVKSPGFA
-19 REQRELSVDVVDELA
+19 VVTILA
-34 CHLAD
+34 
-39 LHATA
+39 
-44 VRSGA
+44 
-49 SDAEARRVA
+49 
-58 LDTLNGASFLELS
+58 
-71 KRPRARARGTGFIK
+71 
-85 SDLLYAVRGL
+85 
-95 RKKPLFTAA
+95 
-104 AVLTLALGIGANSA
+104 LALGIGANSA

-143 THNPRQG
+143 TYNPRQG

-164 RRQSRSFEGISAY
+164 RRQSASFEGMSAY
-177 FDANF
+177 FGANF
-182 TLTQAGDPAQIWGAV
+182 TLTQAGDPAQIGGAI

-215 FGTREGA
+215 FGAREGA
-222 SDGPRVAMLSHGLWQ
+222 AGGARVAILSHALWQ

-250 VMLNSVGH
+250 VMLNSVSH

-270 PETAVVWTPLAP
+270 PETAAVWTPLAP
-282 SERLQ
+282 SERLV
-287 PVMQSRTA
+287 PLMQSRTS
-295 YWLQVVGRL
+295 YWLQVIGRL
-304 KPGIDRRAA
+304 KPWIDRRAA
-313 QSEMDV
+313 QSEMDM
-319 IAAAL
+319 IASAL

-347 GDARQPLLIVFGT
+347 GDVRQPLLILFGT

-429 LASLAPSNLPRLTG
+429 LPSLAPSNLPRLTG
-443 VRVDTSVILY
+443 VRIDTSVILY
-453 TSLVSLLTGLIFGA
+453 TSLASLVTGLVFGA

-486 RAGAQGVRGRRL
+486 RAESQGARGRRL
-498 RAAFAIGEV
+498 RAAVAIAEV

-518 LLVRSVVAMNN
+518 LLVRSFFAMNK
-529 VDLGFDPRG
+529 VDLGFDARG

-546 PRARYPQDAQTTAF
+546 PRARYSQDAQITAF
-560 FNDLAA
+560 FNDLAS

-579 GSSIVRASQSSTLSV
+579 GSSIVRAPQSSTLSV
-594 HGRPA
+594 HGRTAQDPN
-599 PPPTVRNVSV
+599 VRNLAV
-609 PWDSVTPE
+609 PYDSVTPE
-617 FFTTLKIP
+617 FFTTLRIP

-636 GPAMPR
+636 GPATQR
-642 VVVVNEALARRFFPD
+642 VVVVNESLARRFFPD
-657 EDALGKRVT
+657 DDALGKRVT
-666 YDDPTNA
+666 YDDPTDA

-695 PRAEVYYPFTQLP
+695 PRAELYYPLTQLP
-708 ERRMYVL
+708 DRRMYVL

-736 DANQPT
+736 DSNQPT
-742 ASVRPVE
+742 ASVRSVE
-749 SILADAQANRRFTT
+749 AILADAQANRRFTT

-820 GVVGLAFGLAAALAL
+820 GVVGLALGMAAALAL

-868 ALVPAIRAVGVN
+868 ALIPATRAVRVN

>member
-6 LRQWKALVWQRAE
+6 LGQWKALIWQRAD

-44 VRSGA
+44 VRNGA
-49 SDAEARRVA
+49 SDADARRTA
-58 LDTLNGASFLELS
+58 LETLNAASFLELS

-164 RRQSRSFEGISAY
+164 RRQSASFEGVSAY
-177 FDANF
+177 FGATF
-182 TLTQAGDPAQIWGAV
+182 TLTQAGDPAQIVGAI

-203 ETLGVAPALGRT
+203 ETLGVMPALGRT
-215 FGTREGA
+215 FGAREGA
-222 SDGPRVAMLSHGLWQ
+222 PGGERVAILSHGLWQ

-250 VMLNSVGH
+250 VLLNSVSH

-282 SERLQ
+282 SERLASL
-287 PVMQSRTA
+287 MQSRSA

-313 QSEMDV
+313 QSEMDT

-324 ERQYPDANAG
+324 ERQYPEANAG

-347 GDARQPLLIVFGT
+347 GDVRQPLLILFGT
-360 AVLVLLIACANV
+360 AMLVLLIACANV
-372 ANLLLARAASRQREL
+372 ANLVLARAASRQREL

-411 ATVGGAA
+411 AAVGGAA

-429 LASLAPSNLPRLTG
+429 LPSLAPANLPRLTG
-443 VRVDTSVILY
+443 VRIDTSVILY
-453 TSLVSLLTGLIFGA
+453 TSLASLVTGLMFGA

-486 RAGAQGVRGRRL
+486 RTESQGARGRRL
-498 RAAFAIGEV
+498 RAAFAIAEV

-518 LLVRSVVAMNN
+518 LLVRSVIAMNS

-546 PRARYPQDAQTTAF
+546 PRARYSQEAQITAF
-560 FNDLAA
+560 FDDLAS

-579 GSSIVRASQSSTLSV
+579 GTSIVRAPQSSTLSV
-594 HGRPA
+594 YGRPA
-599 PPPTVRNVSV
+599 PDPSLRNLAV
-609 PWDSVTPE
+609 PWDSATPE
-617 FFTTLKIP
+617 FFTTLRIP

-631 FTSAD
+631 FTSSD
-636 GPAMPR
+636 GPAAPR
-642 VVVVNEALARRFFPD
+642 VVIVNETLARRFFPD
-657 EDALGKRVT
+657 EDALGQRVT
-666 YDDPTNA
+666 YDDPANA

-686 TRRGGVDRE
+686 TRRGGVDRAV
-695 PRAEVYYPFTQLP
+695 RAEVYYPFTQLP
-708 ERRMYVL
+708 ERRMYAL

-749 SILADAQANRRFTT
+749 AILADGQANRRFTT

-800 ALGASRTNVLTS
+800 ALGASRANVLTN

-820 GVVGLAFGLAAALAL
+820 GVAGLALGMAAALAL

-846 GARDPMTFVALPLGL
+846 GARDPMTFVALPLAL

-868 ALVPAIRAVGVN
+868 ALIPATRAVRVN

>member
-1 MRDRD
+1 MRDRE
-6 LRQWKALVWQRAE
+6 LRQWKDLVRQRADRE
-19 REQRELSVDVVDELA
+19 RRELSVDVVDELA

-44 VRSGA
+44 VRNGA
-49 SDAEARRVA
+49 SDADARRMT
-58 LDTLNGASFLELS
+58 LDTLNAASFLELS
-71 KRPRARARGTGFIK
+71 KRPRARARGTVFIK
-85 SDLLYAVRGL
+85 SDLIYAVRGL

-157 YPNFDDW
+157 FPNFDDW
-164 RRQSRSFEGISAY
+164 SRQSASFERMSAY
-177 FDANF
+177 FGANF
-182 TLTQAGDPAQIWGAV
+182 TLTQAGDPAQIGGAI

-215 FGTREGA
+215 FGAREGA
-222 SDGPRVAMLSHGLWQ
+222 AGGDRVAILSHRIWQ
-237 TRFGGDPAIVGRT
+237 RRFGADPAIVGRT
-250 VMLNSVGH
+250 VMLNSISH

-270 PETAVVWTPLAP
+270 PETAAVWTPLAP
-282 SERLQ
+282 SERLG
-287 PVMQSRTA
+287 PFLQSRTA

-313 QSEMDV
+313 QSEMDT
-319 IAAAL
+319 IASAL
-324 ERQYPDANAG
+324 ERQYPDANTG

-347 GDARQPLLIVFGT
+347 GDVRQPLLILFGT

-372 ANLLLARAASRQREL
+372 ANLLLARAAARQREL

-411 ATVGGAA
+411 AAAGGAA

-429 LASLAPSNLPRLTG
+429 LPSLAPSTLPRLTG
-443 VRVDTSVILY
+443 VRIDTAVILY
-453 TSLVSLLTGLIFGA
+453 TLLASLVTGLVFGA

-486 RAGAQGVRGRRL
+486 RAGSQGARGRRL
-498 RAAFAIGEV
+498 RAAFAIAEV

-518 LLVRSVVAMNN
+518 LLVRSFVAMNR

-538 ILAVRVEL
+538 ILAVRLEL
-546 PRARYPQDAQTTAF
+546 PRARYSQDAQITAF
-560 FNDLAA
+560 FDDLAS
-566 RLRALPGVQSIGL
+566 RLRALPGVESIGL
-579 GSSIVRASQSSTLSV
+579 GTSIVRAPASSTLSV

-599 PPPTVRNVSV
+599 PAPSVRNLAV
-609 PWDSVTPE
+609 PYDSVTPE
-617 FFTTLKIP
+617 FFTTLRIP

-636 GPAMPR
+636 GPAAPR
-642 VVVVNEALARRFFPD
+642 VVVVNESLARRFFPYD
-657 EDALGKRVT
+657 DALGKRVT
-666 YDDPTNA
+666 YDDPTDA

-695 PRAEVYYPFTQLP
+695 PRAEVYYPLTQLP
-708 ERRMYVL
+708 DRRMYVL

-742 ASVRPVE
+742 ASVRSVE
-749 SILADAQANRRFTT
+749 AILADAQANRRFTT

-800 ALGASRTNVLTS
+800 ALGASRTTVLTS

-820 GVVGLAFGLAAALAL
+820 GVVGLALGMAAALAL

-868 ALVPAIRAVGVN
+868 ALIPATRAVRVN